1 MYGIREFVR
10 RRERY
15 EVGVPVLVVR
25 RDIVGCIMA
34 VSGGDG
40 GGHNIRRAV
49 KETGDRWTVKA
60 MVLEA

>member
-40 GGHNIRRAV
+40 GG
-49 KETGDRWTVKA
+49 T
-60 MVLEA
+60 